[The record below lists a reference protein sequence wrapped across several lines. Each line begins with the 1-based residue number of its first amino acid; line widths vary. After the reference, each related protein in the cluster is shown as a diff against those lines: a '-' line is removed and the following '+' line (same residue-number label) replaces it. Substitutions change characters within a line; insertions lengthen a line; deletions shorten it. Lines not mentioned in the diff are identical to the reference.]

1 MKTLLTTVLL
11 IISVNCFSQQDTI
24 MAINAKDYMDKEVIV
39 VGKVASFRL
48 ASNGKYTNYINLEKP
63 YPETIFTVVITNNYL
78 QKLNIKIEDLK
89 DKVICVKGTVTTYKN
104 DPKQIPQIFNP
115 ISIEIKNAE

>member
-1 MKTLLTTVLL
+1 MKILLTTVLL
-11 IISVNCFSQQDTI
+11 ILSVNCFSQQDTI
-24 MAINAKDYMDKEVIV
+24 TAVNAKDYMDKEVIV

-89 DKVICVKGTVTTYKN
+89 DKVIYIKGTVTTYKK

-115 ISIEIKNAE
+115 ISIEIKK